1 MKKKGDLKP
10 EQVEKVN
17 RRTECE
23 QERSRLEGI
32 ADFFRESY
40 AENVEQYRNIQLQE
54 LDQLANAIAVLRGSV
69 HFNAADKLVDL
80 NKALTESSQLS
91 LTESAKSISE
101 ALRRFANDFKL
112 KKSVDAFAAE
122 NQVAKQPE

>member
-1 MKKKGDLKP
+1 MKKKDDLKP

-17 RRTECE
+17 RRTEYE

-80 NKALTESSQLS
+80 NKALTESSQHS

-101 ALRRFANDFKL
+101 ALRRFANDSKL
-112 KKSVDAFAAE
+112 KKSVDAFVAE